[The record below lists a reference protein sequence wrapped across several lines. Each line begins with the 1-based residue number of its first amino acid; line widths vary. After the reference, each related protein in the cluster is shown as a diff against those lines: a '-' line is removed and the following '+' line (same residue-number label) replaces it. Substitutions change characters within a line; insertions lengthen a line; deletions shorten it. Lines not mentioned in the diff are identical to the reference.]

1 MQACELPSVNKADK
15 NICEVLKNSK
25 KIVVV
30 GLSPKSH
37 RASNQVA
44 KYMQDKGYKIIP
56 VYPREETILGEKV
69 YRSLDEIDFEVDI
82 VDIFRKSEDTPE
94 IVEKAVKLPGVKCVF
109 LQEGIKNEKSKKI
122 SLDAGIFY
130 VEDKCLMVEH
140 MRCEKEGLL

>member
-1 MQACELPSVNKADK
+1 MLSCELPLAKKADK
-15 NICEVLKNSK
+15 KICELLKNSK
-25 KIVVV
+25 TIVVV

-56 VYPREETILGEKV
+56 VYPREDEILGEKV

-82 VDIFRKSEDTPE
+82 VDIFRKSEDTPP

-109 LQEGIKNEKSKKI
+109 LQEGIKNEKSKEI
-122 SLDAGIFY
+122 AENAGIFY
-130 VEDKCLMVEH
+130 IEDKCIMVEH
-140 MRCEKEGLL
+140 IRCEKEGLL